1 MEISVSELSTFAVGW
16 AAGPTE
22 SCWWLREQRTYLA
35 HGCCPFLAEASFP
48 APVFIP
54 GERED
59 FLLAARE
66 KKYNIEVPIYKEC
79 HV

>member
-1 MEISVSELSTFAVGW
+1 MQWDGQQALQSH
-16 AAGPTE
+16 AGGF
-22 SCWWLREQRTYLA
+22 REQRTYLA
-35 HGCCPFLAEASFP
+35 HGCCPFLAVASFP

-66 KKYNIEVPIYKEC
+66 KKYNIEVPIYKEW

>member
-1 MEISVSELSTFAVGW
+1 LLAV
-16 AAGPTE
+16 
-22 SCWWLREQRTYLA
+22 
-35 HGCCPFLAEASFP
+35 ASFP
-48 APVFIP
+48 APVFMS

-66 KKYNIEVPIYKEC
+66 KKYNIEMPVYKEC